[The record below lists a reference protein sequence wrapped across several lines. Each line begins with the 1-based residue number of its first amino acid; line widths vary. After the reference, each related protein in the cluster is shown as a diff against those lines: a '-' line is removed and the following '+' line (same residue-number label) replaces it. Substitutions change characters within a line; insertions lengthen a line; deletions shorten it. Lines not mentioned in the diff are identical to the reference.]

1 MTQIQRDTMTSRKL
15 YEELIGSRYNWHPYK
30 RDKNRGEDMEILS
43 QLITGYWR
51 ERFLGSIINQISEKV
66 IAKDV
71 KVIELD
77 IKQMVT

>member
-15 YEELIGSRYNWHPYK
+15 YEELIRSRYNWHPYE
-30 RDKNRGEDMEILS
+30 RDKDRGEDMEILS